1 MNDSVKMCIQEE
13 TEDMKGL
20 CDIHCH
26 VIPGVDDGAANYEE
40 ALKMLKWE
48 YQEGVR
54 MIIATPHFRT
64 DMFETSREIVVQRF
78 NELRQ
83 RAKEAKCGIE
93 LYLGCEFHSN
103 MDMVKYLKQNPA
115 YTMAGSRYV
124 LVEFFST
131 DEKKYIQE
139 RLYSVLCNG
148 YRPVVAHIERY
159 HCVRKEPHFIEDL
172 IKMGAQ
178 VQVNAGSILG
188 EMGFSVKRFTKK
200 LLKQE
205 FIHYIGSDAHD
216 MAYRYSRMNEA
227 YYYITKI
234 AGEKYAKKLFYDNP
248 QRIIK

>member
-1 MNDSVKMCIQEE
+1 MCDSVKMCVQEE
-13 TEDMKGL
+13 TESMRGL

-26 VIPGVDDGAANYEE
+26 VIPGVDDGAADYKE
-40 ALKMLKWE
+40 ALNMLKWE

-78 NELRQ
+78 RELRQ

-124 LVEFFST
+124 LVEFSST

-139 RLYSVLCNG
+139 RLYSALCNG
-148 YRPVVAHIERY
+148 YKPVIAHIERY
-159 HCVRKEPHFIEDL
+159 HCVRKEAHFIGDL
-172 IKMGAQ
+172 IEMGAQ

-188 EMGFSVKRFTKK
+188 EMGFSVKRFTRK

-205 FIHYIGSDAHD
+205 FIHYIGSDAHN
-216 MAYRYSRMNEA
+216 MAYRCSRMNEA
-227 YYYITKI
+227 YYYITKTV
-234 AGEKYAKKLFYDNP
+234 GERYAKKLFYENP